1 MKENEVQ
8 ELDWQTVPSLLL
20 LLEAATD
27 KTKQQLPALKKN
39 ETKVGQV
46 AGHLMFEWIPTELHF
61 KQQKEISN

>member
-1 MKENEVQ
+1 MKEDEVQ
-8 ELDWQTVPSLLL
+8 ELDWQMVPSLLL

-46 AGHLMFEWIPTELHF
+46 AGHLMFAPRLS
-61 KQQKEISN
+61 KSP